1 MTTFSIWHWLL
12 GALFIFG
19 VVYWL
24 PRSLMRAWHRKHE
37 GAARRERERQEA
49 AESKRKDAEAEGF
62 HLNRQH
68 AIRRIECLGGDRKK
82 AEEIVD
88 EILMQMSS
96 SHMLDESAARYARDR
111 AELRWSIF
119 MLVLVAVAIGLGI
132 FYWPSW
138 YVSAVSFVQQCFAAS

>member
-1 MTTFSIWHWLL
+1 METFSIWHWLL

-24 PRSLMRAWHRKHE
+24 PRSLMRAWHRGRE
-37 GAARRERERQEA
+37 GAARRERERQEE
-49 AESKRKDAEAEGF
+49 AESKRKDAAAEEF
-62 HLNRQH
+62 NLNRQH
-68 AIRRIECLGGDRKK
+68 AIRRIEGLGEDRKK

-111 AELRWSIF
+111 AGLRWSIF

-138 YVSAVSFVQQCFAAS
+138 YVSAASFMRQCFAT